1 MAKENKTVT
10 SSTKEEAVMYLLL
23 MLGVAAIVSLFAVNV
38 LLIDKIMDNTI
49 LENQYLRET
58 LEMRRQTADSDVE
71 VEEDDILNPSTEIE
85 SPGIEKTDEA
95 DLPLGPEDDEDFEDF
110 SDLEDGSDE
119 EDTDLIE

>member
-10 SSTKEEAVMYLLL
+10 SSTKEEAIMYLLL

-58 LEMRRQTADSDVE
+58 LEMRRQTADSGVE

-85 SPGIEKTDEA
+85 SPGIEKTEEA
-95 DLPLGPEDDEDFEDF
+95 DLPLDPEVDEDFEDF